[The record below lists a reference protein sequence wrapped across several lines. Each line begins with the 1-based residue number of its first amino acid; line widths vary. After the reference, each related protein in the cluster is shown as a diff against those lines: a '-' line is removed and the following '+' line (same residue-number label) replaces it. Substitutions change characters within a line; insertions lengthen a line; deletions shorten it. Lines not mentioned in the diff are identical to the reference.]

1 MRPGAGGLGR
11 ANPHQ
16 HPPGEKPS
24 ISVMFAEPPSV
35 EGIGG
40 GHMVEVVPGPEAVV
54 LADCVEVSSP
64 SPGNSR
70 GAWELGDEALIPLV
84 LPPAGTADPVSVDD
98 PVTVEPLVV
107 VTAEPPI
114 VAEDVAGEDGEVDGS
129 EDVDT
134 PRGSDPGAVPV
145 VKTSDCMVV
154 WACAIVEPRMMI
166 AVRIV
171 RRIRVLLLRDNRRP
185 RRLPAVEDNARSV
198 KNENEV

>member
-1 MRPGAGGLGR
+1 
-11 ANPHQ
+11 
-16 HPPGEKPS
+16 
-24 ISVMFAEPPSV
+24 MFAEPPSV

-40 GHMVEVVPGPEAVV
+40 GHMVEGAPGPAAVV

-70 GAWELGDEALIPLV
+70 GAWELGDEALIPPV
-84 LPPAGTADPVSVDD
+84 LPPAGTADPV
-98 PVTVEPLVV
+98 TVEPLVV
-107 VTAEPPI
+107 VIAEPPV
-114 VAEDVAGEDGEVDGS
+114 VADDVAGEDGEVDGS

-134 PRGSDPGAVPV
+134 PRGSDPGAVPAV
-145 VKTSDCMVV
+145 GTSDGVVV

-171 RRIRVLLLRDNRRP
+171 RRIRVLLRDNRRP
-185 RRLPAVEDNARSV
+185 RRLPAVQDNARSV

>member
-1 MRPGAGGLGR
+1 MCPQGPRKARSPAD
-11 ANPHQ
+11 PDQ

-24 ISVMFAEPPSV
+24 ISVMLAEPPSV

-40 GHMVEVVPGPEAVV
+40 GQMVEAVLDAAAVV

-70 GAWELGDEALIPLV
+70 GIWEPGDEEALVPLV
-84 LPPAGTADPVSVDD
+84 PPPAGVGDPLI
-98 PVTVEPLVV
+98 VEPAVGVV
-107 VTAEPPI
+107 AEPF
-114 VAEDVAGEDGEVDGS
+114 DVAGDVADEDDEVDGG

-134 PRGSDPGAVPV
+134 PRESDPGTLLV
-145 VKTSDCMVV
+145 VGASDCVVV

-166 AVRIV
+166 TVRIV
-171 RRIRVLLLRDNRRP
+171 RFIRILLLRDNCGPSRSP
-185 RRLPAVEDNARSV
+185 PMQDNARAV